1 MQKIHLTIEGMSCG
15 HCVARVRRVLEETQ
29 GVRVTAV
36 QVGSADAEIDPERI
50 DPVTVA
56 QAVSDAGY
64 PASIAATRAA

>member
-36 QVGSADAEIDPERI
+36 QVGSAEAEIDPDRI
-50 DPVTVA
+50 DSVTVA